1 MKSTTVRP
9 SWFKTFCLKF
19 ESDISMSCLELS
31 TVIASNV
38 RSGVGDFTTLGETV
52 CENRRDGMP
61 NLSASLVT
69 IKMANK
75 QRAVKREASPDF

>member
-19 ESDISMSCLELS
+19 ESDISISCRELS
-31 TVIASNV
+31 TVIDSNV
-38 RSGVGDFTTLGETV
+38 RSGVGDLITLGETV

-69 IKMANK
+69 MKMAS
-75 QRAVKREASPDF
+75 RHSAVNREANPEC